1 MSVGACA
8 VVDIGLW
15 KYVKVFSGHSA
26 GQHPYYYIDICDSD
40 WAAGTS
46 YLFFNNSIS
55 LSIDGMICYISLDSW
70 KNKSFECFLQEISSF
85 K

>member
-26 GQHPYYYIDICDSD
+26 GQHPETLNE
-40 WAAGTS
+40 AVKR
-46 YLFFNNSIS
+46 S
-55 LSIDGMICYISLDSW
+55 LIERH
-70 KNKSFECFLQEISSF
+70 K
-85 K
+85 